1 MVGGASGDRCR
12 FCMFRVL
19 RVEVPRCFVVSLVQ
33 IYVQLSD
40 AYTILSE
47 PYRTTNVLLSR
58 SYARVNRE
66 LLRYYPIGGLL
77 IHN

>member
-1 MVGGASGDRCR
+1 MHIR
-12 FCMFRVL
+12 
-19 RVEVPRCFVVSLVQ
+19 
-33 IYVQLSD
+33 
-40 AYTILSE
+40 TILSE